1 MQLQKLV
8 DEINALSEIT
18 ELNIQVFD
26 GALWYVD
33 GGDLCINTD
42 ENLDQL
48 LYGEGE
54 TFCFE
59 VRGKP
64 CKSADG
70 WVLFYDADNGCGTRD
85 TLILRADKEVAV

>member
-8 DEINALSEIT
+8 DELELLSEIT
-18 ELNIQVFD
+18 TLNVIVYD
-26 GALWYVD
+26 GALWYID
-33 GGDLCINTD
+33 SGNLCINTD
-42 ENLDQL
+42 ENLEEL
-48 LYGEGE
+48 LDGEGE

-64 CKSADG
+64 CKSSDG

-85 TLILRADKEVAV
+85 TVILRADKEVVV